1 MTIRTM
7 VAVLVV
13 FPVIGFAAD
22 APKLDVRMGLWE
34 STATTTFTGMP
45 AMPSSAEKAMAAAI
59 GHLTP
64 EQRAQLAGLQAQMH
78 ERQGMPQVHK
88 ERSCMSRE
96 KMEKNGFFGD
106 QDTKG
111 HCTHTITQ
119 NDGRTMAATFTC
131 EDKESS
137 GKGQMVFT
145 ANSPTSVKGTLDMS
159 MTVTGKPMTTHTELQ
174 SQWVAA
180 DCGDVK

>member
-1 MTIRTM
+1 MTIRTII
-7 VAVLVV
+7 AVLAA

-22 APKLDVRMGLWE
+22 SPKLDVRTGLWE
-34 STATTTFTGMP
+34 SSSTSTFTGMP
-45 AMPSSAEKAMAAAI
+45 AMPAGAEKELAEAMSR
-59 GHLTP
+59 LTP
-64 EQRAQLAGLQAQMH
+64 EQRAQMAGLQAQMH
-78 ERQGMPQVHK
+78 RRQGMPQVHK
-88 ERSCMSRE
+88 ERSCMNRE

-119 NDGRTMAATFTC
+119 NDSRTMAATFTC

-145 ANSPTSVKGTLDMS
+145 ANSPTSVKGTIDMT
-159 MTVTGKPMTTHTELQ
+159 MTVEGKPMTTHIDLE